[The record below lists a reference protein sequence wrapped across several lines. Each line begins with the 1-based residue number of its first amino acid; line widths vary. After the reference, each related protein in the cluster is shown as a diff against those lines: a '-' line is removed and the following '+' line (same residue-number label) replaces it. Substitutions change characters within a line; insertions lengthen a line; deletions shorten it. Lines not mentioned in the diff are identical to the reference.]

1 MAGVKRVLAGRRLVA
16 AAVFAVA
23 VGASLPGTAA
33 LAATVSNAGTAA
45 VEVSTIGD
53 GNARATLS
61 IPGGEVREDVCPN
74 GCILTLVGVDDAD
87 YTLEGDERVTI
98 ENGKLYYDGPIIAPD
113 EANSENAAEN

>member
-1 MAGVKRVLAGRRLVA
+1 MADVQRVLAGFRLVA
-16 AAVFAVA
+16 AAIIVVG
-23 VGASLPGTAA
+23 VGASVPVTAA
-33 LAATVSNAGTAA
+33 MAATVSNAGREA

-61 IPGGEVREDVCPN
+61 IPGSDVRKDVCPT

-113 EANSENAAEN
+113 EADSENAAED